1 MNKLY
6 LVDRVLGAMWMV
18 IGLVQL
24 VAGNG
29 VMGMLDM
36 IVGVQFITL
45 SEMEKKK

>member
-1 MNKLY
+1 MNKRH
-6 LVDRVLGAMWMV
+6 LVEYVLGIMWMA

>member
-1 MNKLY
+1 MNKRH
-6 LVDRVLGAMWMV
+6 LVEYVLGVMWMV

-24 VAGNG
+24 VTGNG

>member
-6 LVDRVLGAMWMV
+6 LVDRVLGVMWMV
-18 IGLVQL
+18 VGLVQL

-36 IVGVQFITL
+36 IVGVQFMTL
-45 SEMEKKK
+45 SEMEKK

>member
-1 MNKLY
+1 MNKRH
-6 LVDRVLGAMWMV
+6 LVEYVLGIMWMV

-24 VAGNG
+24 MTGNG
-29 VMGMLDM
+29 VIGMLDM

>member
-18 IGLVQL
+18 VGLVQL

>member
-1 MNKLY
+1 MSKCH

-18 IGLVQL
+18 VGLIQL

>member
-1 MNKLY
+1 MNKCY
-6 LVDRVLGAMWMV
+6 LVDRALGAMWMV

-24 VAGNG
+24 MTGNG

-45 SEMEKKK
+45 SEMEKK

>member
-18 IGLVQL
+18 VGLVQL
-24 VAGNG
+24 VAGNE

>member
-1 MNKLY
+1 MSKCH

-29 VMGMLDM
+29 IMGMLDM

>member
-1 MNKLY
+1 MNKRH
-6 LVDRVLGAMWMV
+6 LVEYALGVMWMV

-24 VAGNG
+24 VTGNG

-36 IVGVQFITL
+36 IVGVQFMTL

>member
-1 MNKLY
+1 MNKRH
-6 LVDRVLGAMWMV
+6 LVEYALGIMWMV
-18 IGLVQL
+18 IGLIQL

-36 IVGVQFITL
+36 IVGVRFMIL

>member
-18 IGLVQL
+18 VGLVQL

-36 IVGVQFITL
+36 IVGVQFMTL
-45 SEMEKKK
+45 SEMEKKQ

>member
-45 SEMEKKK
+45 SEMEKK

>member
-36 IVGVQFITL
+36 IVGVQFMTL
-45 SEMEKKK
+45 SEMEKKQ

>member
-29 VMGMLDM
+29 IMGMLDM

>member
-6 LVDRVLGAMWMV
+6 LVDRVLGVMWMV

-36 IVGVQFITL
+36 IVGVQFMTL
-45 SEMEKKK
+45 SEMEKK

>member
-1 MNKLY
+1 MNKRH
-6 LVDRVLGAMWMV
+6 LVEYVLGVMWMV

-24 VAGNG
+24 VTGNG
-29 VMGMLDM
+29 VIGMLDM

>member
-6 LVDRVLGAMWMV
+6 LVDRVLGVMWMV

-45 SEMEKKK
+45 SEMEKK

>member
-36 IVGVQFITL
+36 IVGVQFMTL
-45 SEMEKKK
+45 SEMEKK

>member
-1 MNKLY
+1 MNKRH

-18 IGLVQL
+18 VGLIQL

>member
-6 LVDRVLGAMWMV
+6 LVDRVLGVMWMV

-36 IVGVQFITL
+36 IVGVQFLTL
-45 SEMEKKK
+45 SEMEKK

>member
-18 IGLVQL
+18 VGLVQL

-45 SEMEKKK
+45 SEMEKK

>member
-1 MNKLY
+1 MKKRH
-6 LVDRVLGAMWMV
+6 LVEYALGIMWMV
-18 IGLVQL
+18 IGLIQL

-36 IVGVQFITL
+36 IVGVQFMIL

>member
-6 LVDRVLGAMWMV
+6 LVEYALGVMWMV

-36 IVGVQFITL
+36 IVGVQFMIL

>member
-1 MNKLY
+1 MSKCH

-29 VMGMLDM
+29 VIGMLDM

>member
-6 LVDRVLGAMWMV
+6 LVDRILGAMWMV
-18 IGLVQL
+18 VGLVQL

>member
-18 IGLVQL
+18 VGLVQL

-45 SEMEKKK
+45 SVMEKKQ

>member
-1 MNKLY
+1 MNKRH
-6 LVDRVLGAMWMV
+6 LVEYALGIMWMV
-18 IGLVQL
+18 IGLIQL

-36 IVGVQFITL
+36 IVGVQFMVL

>member
-1 MNKLY
+1 MNKCH

-18 IGLVQL
+18 VGLVQL

-36 IVGVQFITL
+36 IVGVQFMIL

>member
-1 MNKLY
+1 MNKRH
-6 LVDRVLGAMWMV
+6 LVEYVLGVMWMV

>member
-1 MNKLY
+1 MKKRH
-6 LVDRVLGAMWMV
+6 LVEYVIGVMWMV

-29 VMGMLDM
+29 IMGMLDM

>member
-1 MNKLY
+1 MNKRH
-6 LVDRVLGAMWMV
+6 LVEYVLGIMWMV

-29 VMGMLDM
+29 VIGMLDM
-36 IVGVQFITL
+36 IVGVQFMIL

>member
-18 IGLVQL
+18 VGLVQL
-24 VAGNG
+24 VAGTG
-29 VMGMLDM
+29 ATGMLDM